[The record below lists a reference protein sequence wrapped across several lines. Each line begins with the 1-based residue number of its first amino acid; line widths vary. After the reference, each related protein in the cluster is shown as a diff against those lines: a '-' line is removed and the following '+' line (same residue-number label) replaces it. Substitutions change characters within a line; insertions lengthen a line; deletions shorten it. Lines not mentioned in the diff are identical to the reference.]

1 MAPKHLR
8 TPDPRERIFTR
19 LWGLA
24 LVAHVVA
31 NWAQPDIPRPVGW
44 ANLAVGLFGVLLAV
58 RPGPRL
64 LIGAS
69 ALVVASVVLEMPVTG
84 NHWLLAG
91 LVSAAI
97 LATGGQPSTLFPVA
111 RTILLVFYAFAAF
124 AKLNTGFFDP
134 TVSCAVFY
142 SNQWLDGLGFGPMA
156 ADSAPATVAIW
167 GTVLIESAVPV
178 LLMVRRLRSWG
189 VVVGTLFHTVISF
202 DLNQHFFDFTSVL
215 LPLFFLF
222 APTIMVQRMDQSWA
236 GVPAWARRLVVA
248 GFLVVGGATV
258 VAAVLPLTASTA
270 VLVTAVP
277 FVLWIPFG
285 IWWGVVLVRALA
297 PGEKMNWSLRPLA
310 ALILAVT
317 VLNGLTPYT
326 EIKTAYGFNMYANLL
341 TAAGESNHLVVRA
354 TAPLRR
360 GYEDPVAIVDSS
372 DEGLLGYKESG
383 YLIAYPE
390 FRRYLIANPEVSVT
404 YTRSGVLYSTP
415 RVGDDAALSAP
426 VPLWWQY
433 FPLRAID
440 TQRPPRCQDVFLSA
454 L

>member
-1 MAPKHLR
+1 LK
-8 TPDPRERIFTR
+8 TPDPHERIFTR

-31 NWAQPDIPRPVGW
+31 NWAQPDIPRAVGW
-44 ANLAVGLFGVLLAV
+44 ANLAVGLVGVLVAV
-58 RPGPRL
+58 RPGRRL

-97 LATGGQPSTLFPVA
+97 LLTGGQPSTLFPVA
-111 RTILLVFYAFAAF
+111 RTILLIFYAFAAF

-142 SNQWLDGLGFGPMA
+142 SNQWLDGFGLEPMTADA
-156 ADSAPATVAIW
+156 AAATGAIW
-167 GTVLIESAVPV
+167 GTVLIESAIPV

-215 LPLFFLF
+215 LPLFLLF
-222 APTIMVQRMDQSWA
+222 APTMAQRIDRSWT
-236 GVPAWARRLVVA
+236 GVPTWTRRLVVP
-248 GFLVVGGATV
+248 GFLVLGGAMV
-258 VAAVLPLTASTA
+258 VAAVLPLTTSTT

-277 FVLWIPFG
+277 FLLWIPFG
-285 IWWGVVLVRALA
+285 IWLGTVTLKSLA
-297 PGEKMNWSLRPLA
+297 PGERLNWSIKPLA
-310 ALILAVT
+310 AVVVAVT
-317 VLNGLTPYT
+317 FLNGLTPYT

-341 TAAGESNHLVVRA
+341 TASGESNHFLVRA
-354 TAPLRR
+354 TLPLRS

-372 DEGLLGYKESG
+372 DLGLLGYKDAG

-390 FRRYLIANPEVSVT
+390 FRRYLVAQPEVSVT
-404 YTRSGVLYSTP
+404 YTRAGMLYSIP
-415 RVGDDAALSAP
+415 RVGDNAALSAP
-426 VPLWWQY
+426 VPLWWHF

>member
-1 MAPKHLR
+1 
-8 TPDPRERIFTR
+8 
-19 LWGLA
+19 
-24 LVAHVVA
+24 
-31 NWAQPDIPRPVGW
+31 VGW
-44 ANLAVGLFGVLLAV
+44 ANLAVGLVGVLSAV
-58 RPGPRL
+58 RPGRWL

-69 ALVVASVVLEMPVTG
+69 ALVVVSVVLEMPVTG

-156 ADSAPATVAIW
+156 ADSAAATGAIW
-167 GTVLIESAVPV
+167 GTILIESAVPV
-178 LLMVRRLRSWG
+178 LLMVRRLRCWG

-222 APTIMVQRMDQSWA
+222 APTVMVQRMDQSWT

-248 GFLVVGGATV
+248 GFLVLGSAMV

-277 FVLWIPFG
+277 FLLWIPFG

-297 PGEKMNWSLRPLA
+297 PGEKMNWSLRPLT
-310 ALILAVT
+310 ALIVAVT
-317 VLNGLTPYT
+317 FLNGLTPYT

-341 TAAGESNHLVVRA
+341 TVAGESNHLVVRA
-354 TAPLRR
+354 TAPLRS

-390 FRRYLIANPEVSVT
+390 FRRYLVAHPEVSVT
-404 YTRSGVLYSTP
+404 FSRAGVLYSIP

-426 VPLWWQY
+426 APLWWRF